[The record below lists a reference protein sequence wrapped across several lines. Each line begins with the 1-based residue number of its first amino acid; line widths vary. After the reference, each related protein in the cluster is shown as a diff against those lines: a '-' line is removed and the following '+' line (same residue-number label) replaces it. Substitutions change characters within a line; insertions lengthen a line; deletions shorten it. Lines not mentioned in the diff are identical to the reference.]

1 MGGGQ
6 GATAPWPS
14 PHLVD
19 ISRSFP
25 ASMVKIGKGCTT
37 RRNLSIPIFSWGND
51 MTKRIIGTAVGA
63 LAGFLIGYLSRC
75 TGTT

>member
-1 MGGGQ
+1 
-6 GATAPWPS
+6 
-14 PHLVD
+14 
-19 ISRSFP
+19 
-25 ASMVKIGKGCTT
+25 MVKIGKGCTT